1 MCQQTTVR
9 CCSIVQLQTCSY
21 FFLSTFL
28 ATLNT
33 STSKSKSSGKQ
44 GRSKKDEEEEGK
56 GIKEKKNE
64 LGGEKKLVD
73 APQKPAKT
81 LSSQIP
87 KKTSPKKPLLPVKAE
102 PSQMKKDAKRA
113 NCKYAAIPTYKWAN
127 FNMLVNLLSSQNS
140 LLFLPQNLA
149 PSRFESYETL
159 LHTSHTS
166 NLSFQ
171 KFN

>member
-1 MCQQTTVR
+1 M
-9 CCSIVQLQTCSY
+9 TCSY

-33 STSKSKSSGKQ
+33 STSKSKSIGKQ
-44 GRSKKDEEEEGK
+44 GRSKKDEEEGLK
-56 GIKEKKNE
+56 GKEKKDE
-64 LGGEKKLVD
+64 LGGEKKPIGVVD
-73 APQKPAKT
+73 VPQKPAKT

-87 KKTSPKKPLLPVKAE
+87 KKTSPKKPLVPVKEE

-127 FNMLVNLLSSQNS
+127 FNLLVNLLSCRTPCFS
-140 LLFLPQNLA
+140 FHRIAA

-159 LHTSHTS
+159 LLLILPT
-166 NLSFQ
+166 
-171 KFN
+171 